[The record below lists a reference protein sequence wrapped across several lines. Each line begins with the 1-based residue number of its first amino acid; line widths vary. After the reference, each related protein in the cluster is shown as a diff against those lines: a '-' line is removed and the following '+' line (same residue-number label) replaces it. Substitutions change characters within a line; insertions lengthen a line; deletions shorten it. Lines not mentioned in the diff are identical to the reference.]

1 MDNIDSSQEDA
12 EWHRGLKLVLCDDS
26 EGWDEGVRVRLKRE
40 RI

>member
-12 EWHRGLKLVLCDDS
+12 EWHRELKLVLCYVS
-26 EGWDEGVRVRLKRE
+26 EGWDEGVGVRLKRE